1 MLDLPYGE
9 LRICAEVT
17 PTIINSQVV
26 PRHKNSGMAA
36 LEQRAMDGRLTVRVE
51 DAAAIMGIK
60 PQRLRE
66 QARTQDGRDNLGFPV
81 SVAGRSILIPKLPF
95 LRFWGYDGEVV

>member
-36 LEQRAMDGRLTVRVE
+36 LEQLAMDGRLTVRVE
-51 DAAAIMGIK
+51 DATTWA
-60 PQRLRE
+60 
-66 QARTQDGRDNLGFPV
+66 
-81 SVAGRSILIPKLPF
+81 SRSAWPAVPS
-95 LRFWGYDGEVV
+95 

>member
-36 LEQRAMDGRLTVRVE
+36 LEQLAMDGRLTVRVE
-51 DAAAIMGIK
+51 DAAAICCAAAPLG
-60 PQRLRE
+60 PLR
-66 QARTQDGRDNLGFPV
+66 TVP
-81 SVAGRSILIPKLPF
+81 S
-95 LRFWGYDGEVV
+95 W

>member
-1 MLDLPYGE
+1 MQSGAMLVHIPVGSPA
-9 LRICAEVT
+9 R
-17 PTIINSQVV
+17 
-26 PRHKNSGMAA
+26 SGMAA
-36 LEQRAMDGRLTVRVE
+36 LEQLAMDGRLTVRAE

-66 QARTQDGRDNLGFPV
+66 QAHTQAGRDNLGFPV